1 MERVFSRLVGLR
13 EFLEVT
19 SLVGGAASSYLVQ
32 PTSTGLLDGN
42 SLKKASRDGYT
53 CCVPGC
59 YSNTKKNRELSFYKF
74 PREKVT
80 RDKWINA
87 IKRKAFI
94 PIDHH
99 LVCSQ
104 HFKGGKKVAHVIF
117 LQYFH
122 CFSIQ
127 KHERNL
133 NYVKP
138 SLLHQKECERSL

>member
-1 MERVFSRLVGLR
+1 MERVFLVLVGLR

-19 SLVGGAASSYLVQ
+19 SLVGGGATSSYLVE

-42 SLKKASRDGYT
+42 SLKTASRDGYT

-59 YSNTKKNRELSFYKF
+59 YNNTKKNRELSYKF

-87 IKRKAFI
+87 TKRKAFI
-94 PIDHH
+94 PTDHH

-104 HFKGGKKVAHVIF
+104 HFKGGEKVAHVIF
-117 LQYFH
+117 LQ
-122 CFSIQ
+122 
-127 KHERNL
+127 
-133 NYVKP
+133 
-138 SLLHQKECERSL
+138 

>member
-87 IKRKAFI
+87 IKERLLYLLITILYAHNTLK
-94 PIDHH
+94 
-99 LVCSQ
+99 V
-104 HFKGGKKVAHVIF
+104 GKKW
-117 LQYFH
+117 LM
-122 CFSIQ
+122 
-127 KHERNL
+127 
-133 NYVKP
+133 
-138 SLLHQKECERSL
+138 

>member
-1 MERVFSRLVGLR
+1 MGLR

-59 YSNTKKNRELSFYKF
+59 YNNTKKNRELSFYKF

-80 RDKWINA
+80 R
-87 IKRKAFI
+87 
-94 PIDHH
+94 
-99 LVCSQ
+99 
-104 HFKGGKKVAHVIF
+104 G
-117 LQYFH
+117 
-122 CFSIQ
+122 
-127 KHERNL
+127 
-133 NYVKP
+133 
-138 SLLHQKECERSL
+138 

>member
-1 MERVFSRLVGLR
+1 MPGHSLLVGLR

-19 SLVGGAASSYLVQ
+19 SLVGGSCKFLVQ

-42 SLKKASRDGYT
+42 RLKKASKDGYT

-59 YSNTKKNRELSFYKF
+59 YNNTKKNRELSFYKF

-87 IKRKAFI
+87 LKRKAFI
-94 PIDHH
+94 PTDHH

-104 HFKGGKKVAHVIF
+104 HFKGGKKRGSCDIPTIF
-117 LQYFH
+117 PLLQH
-122 CFSIQ
+122 P
-127 KHERNL
+127 KA
-133 NYVKP
+133 
-138 SLLHQKECERSL
+138 

>member
-1 MERVFSRLVGLR
+1 MGGQAASSSQNSMTGGCGSGKSVLTTGGTEGIPRSDL
-13 EFLEVT
+13 T
-19 SLVGGAASSYLVQ
+19 CGGAASSYLVQ

-42 SLKKASRDGYT
+42 SLKKASGDGYT

-59 YSNTKKNRELSFYKF
+59 YNTKKNRELSFYKF

-94 PIDHH
+94 PTDHH

-104 HFKGGKKVAHVIF
+104 HVGEKW
-117 LQYFH
+117 LM
-122 CFSIQ
+122 
-127 KHERNL
+127 
-133 NYVKP
+133 
-138 SLLHQKECERSL
+138 

>member
-1 MERVFSRLVGLR
+1 MERVFSVLVGLR

-19 SLVGGAASSYLVQ
+19 SLVGGGGGGGAASSYLVE

-42 SLKKASRDGYT
+42 SLKPASRDGYS

-59 YSNTKKNRELSFYKF
+59 YNNTKNNRELSFYKF
-74 PREKVT
+74 LREKVT

-87 IKRKAFI
+87 TKRKAFI
-94 PIDHH
+94 PNDHH

-117 LQYFH
+117 LQ
-122 CFSIQ
+122 
-127 KHERNL
+127 
-133 NYVKP
+133 
-138 SLLHQKECERSL
+138 